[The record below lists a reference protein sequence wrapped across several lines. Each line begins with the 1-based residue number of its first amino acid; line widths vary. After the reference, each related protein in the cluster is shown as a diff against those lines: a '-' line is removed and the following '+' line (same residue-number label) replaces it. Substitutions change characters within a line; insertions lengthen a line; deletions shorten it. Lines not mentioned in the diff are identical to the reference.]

1 MTTLLTAVSILALV
15 YFLAIQATLF
25 LLAGISAVSLHR
37 DRLKAQFGRAQD
49 MLASDLAPP
58 VSIVVAAYNEAAG
71 IVEAIRSMAMVSYPR
86 FEIVVANDGSS
97 DDTLGRLIETFR
109 MIPVPFPVR
118 ATIPTAPIR
127 QVYKSTLPIPLTV
140 VDKENGGRADAL
152 NAAIN
157 VSRYPYVMAT
167 DADVLIDGEALIH
180 AMRLVAEDR
189 EQVVA
194 VGGNVRPLNGGRL
207 LHGHVVEAAI
217 PETLL
222 ERYQLLEYL
231 RSFVASRPA
240 WSALNC
246 LPLLSGAFGIFRRDV
261 VDEVGGFT
269 PGHFGEDLDLT
280 MRIHRHL
287 RREGRRYRIPYAP
300 GAVVWTEVPGT
311 RHILRRQRIRWH
323 RGLMTAVR
331 DFRSSFFNPA
341 HGTVG
346 MIAWPVMVL
355 FEFLAPIVEVAG
367 WVAIPLAI
375 LVGAVSPATVL
386 GLFLLAVLLGAISSL
401 TALLLDERYGYFND
415 PRETLSLLV
424 LVFVENLGLR
434 QLTVWWRIRAMLGG
448 PKTRVWGDMERRGA
462 LLLQRRA
469 G

>member
-1 MTTLLTAVSILALV
+1 M
-15 YFLAIQATLF
+15 
-25 LLAGISAVSLHR
+25 
-37 DRLKAQFGRAQD
+37 
-49 MLASDLAPP
+49 
-58 VSIVVAAYNEAAG
+58 
-71 IVEAIRSMAMVSYPR
+71 
-86 FEIVVANDGSS
+86 
-97 DDTLGRLIETFR
+97 
-109 MIPVPFPVR
+109 
-118 ATIPTAPIR
+118 
-127 QVYKSTLPIPLTV
+127 
-140 VDKENGGRADAL
+140 
-152 NAAIN
+152 
-157 VSRYPYVMAT
+157 
-167 DADVLIDGEALIH
+167 
-180 AMRLVAEDR
+180 
-189 EQVVA
+189 
-194 VGGNVRPLNGGRL
+194 
-207 LHGHVVEAAI
+207 
-217 PETLL
+217 
-222 ERYQLLEYL
+222 
-231 RSFVASRPA
+231 
-240 WSALNC
+240 
-246 LPLLSGAFGIFRRDV
+246 
-261 VDEVGGFT
+261 
-269 PGHFGEDLDLT
+269 
-280 MRIHRHL
+280 
-287 RREGRRYRIPYAP
+287 
-300 GAVVWTEVPGT
+300 VWTEVPGT